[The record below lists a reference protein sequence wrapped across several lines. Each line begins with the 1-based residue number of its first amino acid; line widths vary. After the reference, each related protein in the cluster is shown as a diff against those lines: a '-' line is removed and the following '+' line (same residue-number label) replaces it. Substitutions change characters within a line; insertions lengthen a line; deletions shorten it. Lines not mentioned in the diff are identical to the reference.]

1 MVIDIGY
8 IEAPKG
14 DEWST
19 GGGNAYRKSILSLK
33 SDSFHIESMGILFN
47 NNGNK
52 ILQGFKTLSDLL
64 YLKGQKDIWIR
75 DYFSVLT
82 LPFDRT
88 LGKNIA
94 IVHHIDNKYLSY
106 PSLSNLMD
114 KIYYSNLKNVDLLIV
129 VSKYWKKHFESYNNN
144 IKIIYN
150 CFNINDFEFTEEEI
164 TEFKQRYNLL
174 DKPIIY
180 LGNCKKSKG
189 VVEAYNE
196 LESMDAYL
204 VTSGQ
209 KKIDIPAINLDL
221 DYRDYLRLLKASS
234 VVVTMSLFKEGWC
247 RTAHEAMLCK
257 TPVVGSGEGG
267 MEELLNEGK
276 QIICRDFQKLK
287 DNVEYL
293 LEHSEIGVSGYEYA
307 SQDKFSIR
315 YFQSEWLDIFLKS
328 YNNAVPKSSEEGKT
342 KHTNVKKFNY
352 GT

>member
-1 MVIDIGY
+1 MVVNIGY

-14 DEWST
+14 DEWNT
-19 GGGNAYRKSILSLK
+19 GGGNAYRKSLLSLK
-33 SDSFHIESMGILFN
+33 SDKFDIESMGILFN
-47 NNGNK
+47 KNGNK

-75 DYFSVLT
+75 DYLSILT

-94 IVHHIDNKYLSY
+94 IIHHIDSNHLSY
-106 PSLSNLMD
+106 PLICKSMD
-114 KIYYSNLKNVDLLIV
+114 KLYYPNLKNVDLLVV
-129 VSKYWKKHFESYNNN
+129 VSKYWKKHFESYVDN

-150 CFNINDFEFTEEEI
+150 CFNMNDFQFTAEEI
-164 TEFKQRYNLL
+164 AEFKQKYNLL

-180 LGNCKKSKG
+180 LGNCQKSKG

-196 LESMDAYL
+196 LKSMDAYL

-209 KKIDIPAINLDL
+209 KRVETPAINLDL
-221 DYRDYLRLLKASS
+221 NYGDYLRLLKASS

-267 MEELLNEGK
+267 MEELLKEGE
-276 QIICRDFQKLK
+276 QIICRDFGELK
-287 DNVEYL
+287 NNVEYL
-293 LEHSEIGVSGYEYA
+293 LEHSEVGVNGYKYA
-307 SQDKFSIR
+307 SQEKFSVR
-315 YFQSEWLDIFLKS
+315 YFHNEWLDTFF
-328 YNNAVPKSSEEGKT
+328 KT
-342 KHTNVKKFNY
+342 VDS
-352 GT
+352 